1 MAIFAPGARGSQG
14 THKPHTIRIYTG
26 ARGSRIAR
34 RAHVKSL
41 DLNLKVRT
49 ARFKGLCAVLKPNKY
64 NHT

>member
-1 MAIFAPGARGSQG
+1 MFAP
-14 THKPHTIRIYTG
+14 G

-34 RAHVKSL
+34 RTHVKSL

-49 ARFKGLCAVLKPNKY
+49 ARFKGLCAVLKLNNY